1 MSSLRLPS
9 DSVERAEPNQGRLP
23 MPAFNPFDT
32 FPLTLAFNM
41 FRRRPRQ
48 LVCAVPQDCV
58 VPAFVTAER
67 WAFEGVVNDTAPVPA
82 GFDQSAATLGVKYNG
97 FYLFQVVD

>member
-1 MSSLRLPS
+1 
-9 DSVERAEPNQGRLP
+9 
-23 MPAFNPFDT
+23 
-32 FPLTLAFNM
+32 
-41 FRRRPRQ
+41 
-48 LVCAVPQDCV
+48 VPQDCV